1 MIDFKIFF
9 LTGFIPYILKK
20 IMGKLLQLFGTQGN
34 LNSRLNTLKKITLST
49 IYFAC
54 ISSELICT
62 AFRQEI
68 SNYIQFFYKE
78 VFLKEI
84 FG

>member
-34 LNSRLNTLKKITLST
+34 LNPRLNTFKKQLFHDGGRYHIETNGLRKSMDW
-49 IYFAC
+49 
-54 ISSELICT
+54 
-62 AFRQEI
+62 
-68 SNYIQFFYKE
+68 
-78 VFLKEI
+78 FLYDNGLRYERVKS
-84 FG
+84 FHCVSY

>member
-34 LNSRLNTLKKITLST
+34 LNPRLNTFKKITLST

-54 ISSELICT
+54 ILSELICT
-62 AFRQEI
+62 AFPARD
-68 SNYIQFFYKE
+68 F
-78 VFLKEI
+78 
-84 FG
+84 